1 MEVFVLA
8 DVDYEDFVI
17 IGVYGSL
24 EGAKWAASNA
34 KLQGRSFW
42 IDKHKLDEG
51 GLGSTLLKS
60 RDGKTWEEK
69 S

>member
-17 IGVYGSL
+17 IGVYGSA
-24 EGAKWAASNA
+24 EVAKWAATKA
-34 KLQGRSFW
+34 TLQGRCFW

-60 RDGKTWEEK
+60 RDGKNWEEQK
-69 S
+69 